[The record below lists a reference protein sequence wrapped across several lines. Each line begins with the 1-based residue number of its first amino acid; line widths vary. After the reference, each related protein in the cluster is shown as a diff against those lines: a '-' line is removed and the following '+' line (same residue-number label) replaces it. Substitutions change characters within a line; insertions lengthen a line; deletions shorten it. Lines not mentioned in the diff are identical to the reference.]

1 MIKELVTNANQI
13 QAKEPSFYCSDW
25 LPIPKNT
32 LTMISAPGGTGK
44 SFLSIQLAIRIIA
57 ENPEHRILLWL
68 SEDPLYY
75 TKDRINKIF
84 ERIVPHLQDKK
95 EEILNQIDIIGAE
108 QETIY
113 FNIIDEKA
121 PDEIKAIQKERL
133 KKIGDELV
141 VNYNV
146 VVLDPL
152 IAFYRGEENSN
163 SEARA
168 FMNIL
173 NRMAQDRLLSIVLIH
188 HHNKMENGGKTR
200 GASAFVDAVRLLYT
214 LNTIK
219 TGDKEIHPTKRLIR
233 IEKDNWG
240 VKQLL
245 NTSEFEREILPYSV
259 KEVTIKKEEEK
270 SNSEEK
276 ESDNLLKG
284 LKDDWYKN
292 FK

>member
-1 MIKELVTNANQI
+1 MIKELVTNANEI
-13 QAKEPSFYCSDW
+13 QAKEPSFYCSQW

-57 ENPEHRILLWL
+57 ENPKHKVLLWL

-75 TKDRINKIF
+75 TKDRIDKIF
-84 ERIVPHLQDKK
+84 NRIVPHLIDKK
-95 EEILNQIDIIGAE
+95 EQILNNIDIIGAE

-121 PDEIKAIQKERL
+121 PDEIREAQKERL

-141 VNYNV
+141 VKYNL

-173 NRMAQDRLLSIVLIH
+173 NRIAQERLLSIVLIH
-188 HHNKMENGGKTR
+188 HHNKAENGGRTR

-219 TGDKEIHPTKRLIR
+219 KDDKEIHPTKRLIK

-240 VKQLL
+240 VTQLL
-245 NTSEFEREILPYSV
+245 KVNEFERELLPYSV
-259 KEVTIKKEEEK
+259 KEITIKKEEEEK
-270 SNSEEK
+270 SNSKEKEMEEK
-276 ESDNLLKG
+276 KKLSDLL
-284 LKDDWYKN
+284 
-292 FK
+292 

>member
-1 MIKELVTNANQI
+1 MIKELVTNANKI
-13 QAKEPSFYCSDW
+13 NAREPSFYCEDW

-57 ENPEHRILLWL
+57 KNPNSKVLLWL

-75 TKDRINKIF
+75 TKDRIDKIF
-84 ERIVPHLQDKK
+84 NRIVPHLQDKK
-95 EEILNQIDIIGAE
+95 EEILNNIDIIGAE
-108 QETIY
+108 QETAY
-113 FNIIDEKA
+113 FNDLE
-121 PDEIKAIQKERL
+121 EEQLKE
-133 KKIGDELV
+133 IGDELV
-141 VNYNV
+141 VKYNL

-152 IAFYRGEENSN
+152 IAFYSGEENSN
-163 SEARA
+163 SEARK

-173 NRMAQDRLLSIVLIH
+173 NRIAQERLLSIVLIH
-188 HHNKMENGGKTR
+188 HHSKGEGGGKTR

-240 VKQLL
+240 VRQLL
-245 NTSEFEREILPYSV
+245 NTNEFERELLPYNI
-259 KEVTIKKEEEK
+259 KEITIKKEEEEK
-270 SNSEEK
+270 IEEK
-276 ESDNLLKG
+276 KKLSDLL
-284 LKDDWYKN
+284 
-292 FK
+292 

>member
-1 MIKELVTNANQI
+1 MIKELITNANDI
-13 QAKEPSFYCSDW
+13 QAKEPSFYCAEW

-57 ENPEHRILLWL
+57 ENPSHRVLLWL

-75 TKDRINKIF
+75 TKDRIDKIF
-84 ERIVPHLQDKK
+84 NRIVPHLIDKK
-95 EEILNQIDIIGAE
+95 EEILANIDIIGAE
-108 QETIY
+108 HQTIY
-113 FNIIDEKA
+113 FNALNKDDLE
-121 PDEIKAIQKERL
+121 QL
-133 KKIGDELV
+133 GNELV

-146 VVLDPL
+146 VILDPL
-152 IAFYRGEENSN
+152 IAFYGGEENSN

-173 NRMAQDRLLSIVLIH
+173 NRMAQERLLSIVLIH
-188 HHNKMENGGKTR
+188 HHNKNNGDGARTR

-219 TGDKEIHPTKRLIR
+219 DKENKEIHPTKRLIK

-240 VKQLL
+240 VRQLL
-245 NTSEFEREILPYSV
+245 DTSEFEREILPLLPYKV
-259 KEVTIKKEEEK
+259 KEVNVKDEKSTDEEK
-270 SNSEEK
+270 KGKIAGKYTEK
-276 ESDNLLKG
+276 ELSNLTGFDIL
-284 LKDDWYKN
+284 
-292 FK
+292 